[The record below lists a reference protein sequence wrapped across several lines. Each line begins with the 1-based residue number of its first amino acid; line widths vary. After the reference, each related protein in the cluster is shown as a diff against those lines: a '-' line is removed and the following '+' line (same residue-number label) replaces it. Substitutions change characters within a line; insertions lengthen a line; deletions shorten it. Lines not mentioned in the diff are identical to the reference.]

1 MSKYYSIYR
10 GKSGIPMIV
19 RTWDECKE
27 EVIGCKGAVYK
38 SFKTEKEAIEFLALN
53 SEGKPKTV
61 NNKKNTVNNENK
73 EEVALDLDNAGLVI
87 YVDGSFSLEKENYS
101 YGFIA
106 IDNGEEVFE
115 DCGVGNDKDSAL
127 LRNVAGEVLGSLK
140 ATEFA
145 INKGYEKVTIVY
157 DYKGVECW
165 ALGTWKRNKEL
176 TQLYHEKM
184 QDNMKKI
191 DIRFVKVKGHSGD
204 KYNDIADKLAKK
216 ALGIIA

>member
-10 GKSGIPMIV
+10 GKSGAPKIV
-19 RTWDECKE
+19 RTWDECKA
-27 EVIGCKGAVYK
+27 EVIGVKGAIYK

-53 SEGKPKTV
+53 AQGKPEAS
-61 NNKKNTVNNENK
+61 NKIAKK
-73 EEVALDLDNAGLVI
+73 EEVALELENEGLVV
-87 YVDGSFSLEKENYS
+87 YVDGSFSLEKKNYS
-101 YGFIA
+101 YGLIA

-115 DCGVGNDKDSAL
+115 DCGVGEDEDAVA

-145 INKGYEKVTIVY
+145 INKGYKKVTIVY
-157 DYKGVECW
+157 DYQGVESW

-176 TQLYHEKM
+176 TQDYHEKM
-184 QDNMKKI
+184 KNNMKQI